1 MSSEGTNI
9 SDIQA
14 KCNRGVG
21 TINRIQ
27 TILETMFFGSYHFEI
42 GKTMID
48 SMLLGSI
55 LNNIEV
61 AYNLTMNEVEK
72 LEKCHE
78 FAIRK
83 LLELPSKTPI
93 KMLYFLTGSVPI
105 RFQIQ
110 TRRLVYLHHILN
122 EDK

>member
-1 MSSEGTNI
+1 
-9 SDIQA
+9 
-14 KCNRGVG
+14 
-21 TINRIQ
+21 
-27 TILETMFFGSYHFEI
+27 MFFGSYHFKI
-42 GKTMID
+42 GKTMIE
-48 SMLLGSI
+48 SMLIGSI

-93 KMLYFLTGSVPI
+93 KMLYFLTGTVPI

-110 TRRLVYLHHILN
+110 RRRLVYLHHILN
-122 EDK
+122 EDKESLLKKKIYSPVTVKNKQRLCIKNFKRPK